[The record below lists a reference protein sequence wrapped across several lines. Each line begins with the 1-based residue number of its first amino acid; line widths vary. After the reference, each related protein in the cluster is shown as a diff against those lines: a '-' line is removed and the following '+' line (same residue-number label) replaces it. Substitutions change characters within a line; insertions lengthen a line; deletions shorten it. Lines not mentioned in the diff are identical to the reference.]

1 MIDDAT
7 LAEWEDGTSKGWI
20 TESGKCNAI
29 HLRQAITEIRR
40 LRECR
45 TCGGAPHPSGKVCI
59 CGGTNFVEEELR
71 QIRLALFAA
80 ERGLTAHRA
89 VVRELAECLE
99 DALATFDVWVS
110 NSEQAA
116 GRPPATAQGE
126 STDRM
131 RTVLTHPLVQ
141 QAREEKG

>member
-7 LAEWEDGTSKGWI
+7 LMEWELTPSPNGY
-20 TESGKCNAI
+20 
-29 HLRQAITEIRR
+29 LQQAIAEIRR

-80 ERGLTAHRA
+80 EQDLAAHQA
-89 VVRELAECLE
+89 VVRELAEELDGIWLDPQDHPE
-99 DALATFDVWVS
+99 TVKRINGLLA
-110 NSEQAA
+110 
-116 GRPPATAQGE
+116 
-126 STDRM
+126 
-131 RTVLTHPLVQ
+131 HPLVV
-141 QAREEKG
+141 QARREGRG